1 VISKKS
7 FTFKEST
14 QVANNET
21 NENPANRDFIRAI
34 VADDLAHNRTG
45 GRVATRFPP
54 EPNGYLH
61 IGHAKSIALNFG
73 IAEEFGGVCHLRF
86 DDTNPE
92 TEDIKYAQAIQRD
105 LRWLGYDWG
114 EHLYFASD
122 YFEQLYDWA
131 VQLIEEGKA
140 YVDDLNDEEI
150 RTYRGTVTESGKP
163 SPYRDRSVEENLD
176 LFARMRA
183 GEFEDGAKVLRA
195 RIDLASPNMKMRDP
209 VMYRIRHA
217 HHYRRGDEWCIFPL
231 YDWAHGQSDA
241 IERITHSICTLEF
254 ENNRELYDWYLD
266 ALGIPDPRP
275 HQYEFARLFLDYTVM
290 SKRKM
295 LRLVNE
301 GYVSGW
307 DDPRM
312 ATVAGMRRR
321 GYTPE
326 AIRNFANAVGV
337 ARVNSRVEFELLEY
351 HVRADLNH
359 KAPRVMCVLHPLK
372 VVITNY
378 PEGKVEWLD
387 APYWPHDVPKEGS
400 RPVPFTREIYIEQN
414 DFMENP
420 PRKFYRLSP
429 GREVRLR
436 HAYIIKCDEVIRDDA
451 GEIVE
456 IQCSYDPETRSGGPA
471 AQRRVKGT
479 IHWVSASESLP
490 AEVRLYDRLFSNP
503 NPDDV
508 AEGETFLD
516 ALNPD
521 SLEVLTDSRIEPSVA
536 SDPPASRYQFE
547 RQGYF
552 IKDAVDSHP
561 GELVFNRTVA
571 LRDAWKNVKAEPKV
585 EEKTPDVQT
594 EVVRGTAS
602 DARRRVREANPA
614 LAERYERYRQ
624 EYDLSKL
631 DADLL
636 SADMV
641 SGNFFEA
648 ALATHAAPQSI
659 ANFMN
664 NELQGRLGDDGYATL
679 PFGPAE
685 FGELVA
691 LMDEGVISANIA
703 KEILDE
709 MVEKGG
715 RPGEI
720 VERRGLRQIDDSEA
734 LRPIIEQVLADN
746 PGKVAAYRSGKTG
759 LLGFFMGQVMRA
771 TGGKANPQLVQ
782 ALLKE
787 RLA

>member
-1 VISKKS
+1 M
-7 FTFKEST
+7 
-14 QVANNET
+14 ANNES
-21 NENPANRDFIRAI
+21 NDNPANRDFIRAI
-34 VADDLAHNRTG
+34 VADDLANNRTG

-73 IAEEFGGVCHLRF
+73 IAQEFGGVCHLRF

-92 TEDIKYAQAIQRD
+92 TEDVKYVEAMQRD

-131 VQLIEEGKA
+131 VQLIQAGKA

-150 RTYRGTVTESGKP
+150 RAYRGTVTEPGKP
-163 SPYRDRSVEENLD
+163 SPYRDRSPEENLD

-195 RIDLASPNMKMRDP
+195 KIDLASPNMKMRDP

-254 ENNRELYDWYLD
+254 ENNRELYDWFLD
-266 ALGIPDPRP
+266 ALGIPEPRP

-301 GYVSGW
+301 GYVAGW

-312 ATVAGMRRR
+312 STVAGMRRR

-326 AIRNFANAVGV
+326 SIRNFANAVGV
-337 ARVNSRVEFELLEY
+337 ARVNSRVQFELLEY
-351 HVRADLNH
+351 HVRNDLNY

-378 PEGKVEWLD
+378 PAGEVEWLN

-400 RPVPFTREIYIEQN
+400 RPVPFTREIFIERE

-420 PRKFYRLSP
+420 PHKFHRLSP
-429 GREVRLR
+429 GQEVRLR
-436 HAYIIKCDEVIRDDA
+436 HAYIIRCDEVIKNEE

-456 IQCSYDPETRSGGPA
+456 LRCSYDPETRSGSGR
-471 AQRRVKGT
+471 QRRVKGT
-479 IHWVSASESLP
+479 IHWVSASESQP
-490 AEVRLYDRLFSNP
+490 AEVRLYDRLFSKP

-516 ALNPD
+516 ALNPN
-521 SLEVLTDSRIEPSVA
+521 SLEVLTNSRIEPSVA

-547 RQGYF
+547 RLGYF
-552 IKDAVDSHP
+552 ITDAVDSRP
-561 GELVFNRTVA
+561 GALVFNRTVT
-571 LRDAWKNVKAEPKV
+571 LRDTWEKVKAEPEPKA
-585 EEKTPDVQT
+585 EEKKPHVPAK
-594 EVVRGTAS
+594 VVRGTSS
-602 DARRRVREANPA
+602 DARRRAREANPA

-624 EYDLSKL
+624 RYDLSEL

-636 SADMV
+636 TVDMAV
-641 SGNFFEA
+641 GDFFEA
-648 ALATHAAPQSI
+648 ALASHPEPRSI

-664 NELQGRLGDDGYATL
+664 NELQGRLGDGGYAAL

-691 LMDEGVISANIA
+691 LADEGVISANIA

-715 RPGEI
+715 RPSEI
-720 VERRGLRQIDDSEA
+720 VERRGLRQLDDSEA
-734 LRPIIEQVLADN
+734 LRSIIEQVLADN
-746 PGKVAAYRSGKTG
+746 PDKVAAYRSGKTG
-759 LLGFFMGQVMRA
+759 LLGFFMGQVMRV
-771 TGGKANPQLVQ
+771 TQGKANPQLVQ
-782 ALLKE
+782 QLLKE

>member
-1 VISKKS
+1 M
-7 FTFKEST
+7 
-14 QVANNET
+14 ANNET
-21 NENPANRDFIRAI
+21 NENPAGRDFIRAI

-92 TEDIKYAQAIQRD
+92 TEDVKYVEAMQRD

-114 EHLYFASD
+114 DHLYFASD

-131 VQLIEEGKA
+131 VQLIKDGKA
-140 YVDDLNDEEI
+140 YVDDLTDEEI
-150 RTYRGTVTESGKP
+150 RAYRGTVTEPGKP

-183 GEFEDGAKVLRA
+183 GEFEDGARVLRA

-254 ENNRELYDWYLD
+254 ENNRELYDWFLD
-266 ALGIPDPRP
+266 ALDIPEPRP

-295 LRLVNE
+295 LQLVNE
-301 GYVSGW
+301 GHVSGW

-312 ATVAGMRRR
+312 STVAGMRRR

-326 AIRNFANAVGV
+326 SIRNFANGVGV
-337 ARVNSRVEFELLEY
+337 ARVNSRVQFELLEY
-351 HVRADLNH
+351 HVRSDLNH
-359 KAPRVMCVLHPLK
+359 KAPRVMCVLRPLK
-372 VVITNY
+372 VVIENY
-378 PEGKVEWLD
+378 PEDKVEWLD

-400 RPVPFTREIYIEQN
+400 RPVPFTREIFIERD

-429 GREVRLR
+429 GKEVRLR
-436 HAYIIKCDEVIRDDA
+436 HAYIIRCDEVVKDKQ
-451 GEIVE
+451 GEVVE
-456 IQCSYDPETRSGGPA
+456 LRCSYDPETKSGSSV
-471 AQRRVKGT
+471 QRRVKGT

-490 AEVRLYDRLFSNP
+490 AEVRLYDRLFIKP

-508 AEGETFLD
+508 AEGATFLD
-516 ALNPD
+516 ALNPN
-521 SLEVLTDSRIEPSVA
+521 SLEVLTGSRIEPSVA

-552 IKDAVDSHP
+552 IADAVDSRP
-561 GELVFNRTVA
+561 GGLVFNRTVA
-571 LRDAWKNVKAEPKV
+571 LRDTWRPGKPEPEPRPKMKTKEQGASAER
-585 EEKTPDVQT
+585 T
-594 EVVRGTAS
+594 RGTAS
-602 DARRRVREANPA
+602 DARRRVREANPE
-614 LAERYERYRQ
+614 LIRRYERYRQ
-624 EYDLSKL
+624 EFGLSEL

-636 SADMV
+636 TGDLA
-641 SGNFFEA
+641 SGDFFEA
-648 ALATHAAPQSI
+648 ALATHPAPRSI

-664 NELQGRLGDDGYATL
+664 NELLGRLGNSGFPAL
-679 PFGPAE
+679 PFSPAE
-685 FGELVA
+685 FAELVA
-691 LMDEGVISANIA
+691 LVDEDVISTNIA

-709 MVEKGG
+709 MVAKGG

-720 VERRGLRQIDDSEA
+720 VEQRGLRRIDDSEA
-734 LRPIIEQVLADN
+734 LRPIIDQVLADN
-746 PGKVAAYRSGKTG
+746 PDKVAAYRGGKTG

-771 TGGKANPQLVQ
+771 TQGKANPQLVQ
-782 ALLKE
+782 QLLKE